1 MKIELLDILRKE
13 VKPALGCTGPISV
26 AFAAAAA
33 KDAVGGTPQKI
44 KIISDKDTYK
54 NSIAVFTPGTS
65 FMGVLE
71 PAVVGAFYGDSK
83 LGLEVLKNAKNVN
96 EGFVREFAKK
106 NTEVE
111 IKWDYKGMGV
121 YIEAYVYTE
130 KGTGHVIVAKK
141 HDNTVLKEVNG
152 KVVYIDKT
160 FDIEDLAFEE
170 KAAIR
175 NYSIKDFYE
184 FSVNV
189 DIDKITFINDAIE
202 LNMKLSEVGAKEKM
216 GGKFGLG
223 IQKMPGDKIYLRAK
237 SLAAAASDARMSGKN
252 LSAMSCATSGNVGI
266 AASVPLV
273 AVAEGYKKSYEE
285 LIRAVCFSYLLTIYV
300 KSHIGRLS
308 AICACAIAASI
319 GVGGGTSYLL
329 GDGIDKIE
337 ITINNIVG
345 SIGGILCD
353 GAKFGCALKLSSAV
367 GIAIESALLAH
378 NDIAIPKGDGVVCYS
393 ADDTI
398 AMLGRIA
405 AIGMLE
411 TDAYMAKEII
421 EREKGR

>member
-26 AFAAAAA
+26 VFAAAAA
-33 KDAVGGTPQKI
+33 KDAVGGIPQRVKI
-44 KIISDKDTYK
+44 VSDKDTYK
-54 NSIAVFTPGTS
+54 NSIAVITPGTS

-71 PAVVGAFYGDSK
+71 PAIVGAFYGESK
-83 LGLEVLKNAKNVN
+83 LGLEVLKNMVKVD
-96 EGFVREFAKK
+96 EDFVRRFAKK
-106 NTEVE
+106 NAEVE

-121 YIEAYVYTE
+121 YIEAYVYTD
-130 KGTGHVIVAKK
+130 KGIGHVIVAEK
-141 HDNTVLKEVNG
+141 HDNIVLKEVNE
-152 KVVYIDKT
+152 KIVYKDETFNID
-160 FDIEDLAFEE
+160 DLAFEV
-170 KAAIR
+170 KDSIR

-184 FSVNV
+184 FASNI
-189 DIDKITFINDAIE
+189 DINEILFINDAIE
-202 LNMKLSEVGAKEKM
+202 LNMKLSDAGMREKM

-223 IQKMPGDKIYLRAK
+223 IEKLPGDKAYLKAK

-273 AVAEGYKKSYEE
+273 AVAEGYKKSHEE
-285 LIRAVCFSYLLTIYV
+285 LMRAVCFSYLLTIYV

-308 AICACAIAASI
+308 AMCACAIAASI

-353 GAKFGCALKLSSAV
+353 GAKFGCALKLSSAT

-378 NDIAIPKGDGVVCYS
+378 NDIAIPKGDGIVCYS
-393 ADDTI
+393 ADDTV

-405 AIGMLE
+405 GKGMIE

-421 EREKGR
+421 ERENAR